1 MLFTYTL
8 LMNGTTSYYAKKI
21 RELQEAQ
28 KKIYEDWLNS
38 QHQIF
43 ERYMREFQNMLESM
57 QKGQRLQ
64 SKKKQPMKKKI
75 RRAKPKLKAKTS
87 KRRRRTRK

>member
-1 MLFTYTL
+1 
-8 LMNGTTSYYAKKI
+8 MNGTTSYYAKKI
-21 RELQEAQ
+21 KELQEVQ

-57 QKGQRLQ
+57 SKGQRVQ
-64 SKKKQPMKKKI
+64 SKKIRPKKKM
-75 RRAKPKLKAKTS
+75 RRAKAKVKAKTS
-87 KRRRRTRK
+87 KRRRRRRK

>member
-21 RELQEAQ
+21 KELQEVQ

-57 QKGQRLQ
+57 SKGQRVQ
-64 SKKKQPMKKKI
+64 SKRKRPMKKKI
-75 RRAKPKLKAKTS
+75 RRAKVKAKTS
-87 KRRRRTRK
+87 KRRRRPRK

>member
-21 RELQEAQ
+21 KELQEVQ

-57 QKGQRLQ
+57 SKGQRVQ
-64 SKKKQPMKKKI
+64 SKRKRPMKKKI
-75 RRAKPKLKAKTS
+75 RRAKVKAKTS